1 MGHGTSA
8 VIQGIARPD
17 AAIGIVEVVAI
28 RVVVTLLPR
37 QVALQQGPH
46 LAHIVLVGIILEVP
60 QQLIDIVQV
69 HVVVVHL
76 VVAIGI
82 TTDVAIGIHLRVPF
96 LLSARHLLGSILRGM
111 WDIGLDVRHLTIGI
125 GIEVTDGS
133 VLPSQHVAQITCAPT
148 RQGHAPS
155 DTAMQPGQSVPVAI
169 SSQHEGTTQRVDIRI
184 GGIELD
190 ATAQLRKVVLRLDEQ
205 LRSLLGTYL
214 RHFVQL
220 NDHITLR
227 LLVVRIGGRRNLQSF
242 LLSIRFK
249 HTRLVRSDV
258 AITLQLR
265 LRYLA
270 HLHLSIQC
278 VWEAL
283 ATKMPHSTLLIR
295 QRHHLYI

>member
-28 RVVVTLLPR
+28 GVVVTFLPR

-46 LAHIVLVGIILEVP
+46 LAHIVLVSIVLEVP

-82 TTDVAIGIHLRVPF
+82 TTDVAIGIHLRMPF

-155 DTAMQPGQSVPVAI
+155 DTSMQPGQSVPVAI
-169 SSQHEGTTQRVDIRI
+169 SSQHEGTTQRIDIRI

-190 ATAQLRKVVLRLDEQ
+190 ATAQLREVVLRLDEQ
-205 LRSLLGTYL
+205 LRSLLGTHL

-227 LLVVRIGGRRNLQSF
+227 LLVVRIGG
-242 LLSIRFK
+242 
-249 HTRLVRSDV
+249 
-258 AITLQLR
+258 
-265 LRYLA
+265 
-270 HLHLSIQC
+270 
-278 VWEAL
+278 W
-283 ATKMPHSTLLIR
+283 
-295 QRHHLYI
+295 

>member
-1 MGHGTSA
+1 MGHGSSA

-28 RVVVTLLPR
+28 GVVVTFLPH

-46 LAHIVLVGIILEVP
+46 LAHIVLVSIILEVP
-60 QQLIDIVQV
+60 QQLVDIVQV

-82 TTDVAIGIHLRVPF
+82 TADIAIGIHLRVPF
-96 LLSARHLLGSILRGM
+96 LLSARHLLGRVLRGM
-111 WDIGLDVRHLTIGI
+111 RQRGLDVRHLTIGI

-148 RQGHAPS
+148 RQRHAPS
-155 DTAMQPGQSVPVAI
+155 DTTMQPGQSVPVAI

-184 GGIELD
+184 WGIELD

-220 NDHITLR
+220 NGHITLR

-242 LLSIRFK
+242 LLCIRFK

-258 AITLQLR
+258 AITLQLG

-283 ATKMPHSTLLIR
+283 ATKVPHSTLLIR

>member
-1 MGHGTSA
+1 MGHGSSA

-28 RVVVTLLPR
+28 GVVVTLLPR

-46 LAHIVLVGIILEVP
+46 LAHIVLVSIVLEVP
-60 QQLIDIVQV
+60 QQLVDIVQV

-96 LLSARHLLGSILRGM
+96 LLSARHLLGRVLRGM

-125 GIEVTDGS
+125 GVEVTDGS

-148 RQGHAPS
+148 CQRHAPS
-155 DTAMQPGQSVPVAI
+155 DTAMQPGKSVPVAI

-205 LRSLLGTYL
+205 LRSLLGTHL

-258 AITLQLR
+258 AITL
-265 LRYLA
+265 
-270 HLHLSIQC
+270 
-278 VWEAL
+278 
-283 ATKMPHSTLLIR
+283 
-295 QRHHLYI
+295 